1 MKLIDADAFA
11 KKAYDVAYPVVH
23 GWNDHERGLTLL
35 GLAQLLD
42 EMPTIDAIPI
52 EWIVNYVNSYA
63 DKQKEITED
72 VAYIEVLGVTE
83 SMIADW
89 RIENYGKTD

>member
-1 MKLIDADAFA
+1 MI
-11 KKAYDVAYPVVH
+11 
-23 GWNDHERGLTLL
+23 
-35 GLAQLLD
+35 
-42 EMPTIDAIPI
+42 PTVEAIPI

-83 SMIADW
+83 SMIAEW
-89 RIENYGKTD
+89 RIENYGTLD